1 MDALLRPGMQLI
13 RRLRVAGK
21 FIAIGLLLL
30 IPLPVSMSG
39 GWAASSRD
47 ITFVQREREGLRLAV
62 PLVQLAAVLASRP
75 DGADGAAQLAS
86 AVAEADAADAV
97 VGVRL
102 GVHDAWLRLREDVL
116 RSGSSSSPADGT
128 SSPASAPTARPLH
141 LTQRFTELVADSS
154 NLILDPALGSYYM
167 MIALVDRLPRVLEA
181 AALHEQRRS
190 GAGAGNAD
198 PVLQDV
204 SERLQL
210 DLRTA
215 ASTSGGQG
223 LPRAVSDSY
232 TALRTALTPY
242 LVGTAPT
249 STALTSTAPT
259 STAPTGSAAGGAA
272 AGGAG
277 QDLATVTAAGSALAG
292 SLGSALDLLLRQ
304 RQAERAE
311 QRLRPLLLVAVA
323 LSCAGYLALALYRAT
338 TRDVGTVLTEINRVA
353 NGEFDWGEPL
363 AGRDEF
369 AEMSRAVKDTSDRL
383 TELLSALRLQATY
396 DELTALPNRTMF
408 MAKVEDSIAERPG
421 SFAVVLADLERFK
434 DINDSFGHGI
444 GDRLLQVVSARFHRA
459 AGRRNLVA
467 RLGGNEFAVLVYD
480 ATTIR
485 GVQQVIARMQV
496 ALAEPVDIDG
506 RQLHTRARMGI
517 ALHATGRPGAVEL
530 IRNADVALSAAKGR
544 DGVVVALFEP
554 AMHEHTRDRTELSGD
569 LVTAVAE
576 QQFTLVYQPIVDV
589 ASGAVQGVEALVRWM
604 HPTRGPVP
612 PAVFIPLAEASGQIV
627 ELGRWVL
634 HESLR
639 QLAAWHR
646 QFPDSYPLTMDVN
659 LSADQLAAPGL
670 PGEVLTMISRTGVDP
685 RRVVLEI
692 TETALVRNVET
703 VRRRLGQLSAIGVRL
718 ALDDFGTGYSSLS
731 YLRRLPVDVLK
742 VDKSFVDGIDSP
754 DGQAARL
761 LHDIVGLG
769 AGLGMEVIAEGIES
783 PEQVPVLR
791 AVGCHLGQG
800 YLWSRPISADEVAEL
815 LHGGGR
821 LHVPLRVM
829 THE

>member
-1 MDALLRPGMQLI
+1 MDALLRPGVQLI

-47 ITFVQREREGLRLAV
+47 ITFVQREREGLRLVV
-62 PLVQLAAVLASRP
+62 PLVQLAAVLAGRP
-75 DGADGAAQLAS
+75 GGADGADGATRLAS
-86 AVAEADAADAV
+86 AVAEVDTAEAV

-102 GVHDAWLRLREDVL
+102 GVHEAWLQLREDVL
-116 RSGSSSSPADGT
+116 RSGSASSPAAA
-128 SSPASAPTARPLH
+128 SSPTSAPTTRPLH
-141 LTQRFTELVADSS
+141 LTQRFTELVADAS
-154 NLILDPALGSYYM
+154 NLILDPELDSYYV

-181 AALHEQRRS
+181 VALHEQHRS
-190 GAGAGNAD
+190 GAGAENAD

-210 DLRTA
+210 DLHTA
-215 ASTSGGQG
+215 ASVPGRTD
-223 LPRAVSDSY
+223 LPRAVSDNY

-242 LVGTAPT
+242 FPNTSPT
-249 STALTSTAPT
+249 R
-259 STAPTGSAAGGAA
+259 TAPTGSAAGSAT
-272 AGGAG
+272 AGSAG

-292 SLGSALDLLLRQ
+292 SLGSTLDLLLRQ

-363 AGRDEF
+363 TGRDEF
-369 AEMSRAVKDTSDRL
+369 AEMSRAVKDSSDRL

-444 GDRLLQVVSARFHRA
+444 GDRLLHVVSARFHRA
-459 AGRRNLVA
+459 AGRSNLVA

-485 GVQQVIARMQV
+485 DVQQVIARMQV

-544 DGVVVALFEP
+544 DGVVVTLFEP

-576 QQFTLVYQPIVDV
+576 QQFSLVYQPIVDV
-589 ASGAVQGVEALVRWM
+589 ASGAIQGVEALVRWM
-604 HPTRGPVP
+604 HPTRGPVS

-639 QLAAWHR
+639 QLATWHR
-646 QFPDSYPLTMDVN
+646 QFPDGYPLTMDVN

-731 YLRRLPVDVLK
+731 YLRRLPVNVLK
-742 VDKSFVDGIDSP
+742 VDKSFVDGIESP

-791 AVGCHLGQG
+791 AVGCNLGQG

-815 LHGGGR
+815 LHRGGR
-821 LHVPLRVM
+821 LPVPPLALDGVGAR
-829 THE
+829 TESAG